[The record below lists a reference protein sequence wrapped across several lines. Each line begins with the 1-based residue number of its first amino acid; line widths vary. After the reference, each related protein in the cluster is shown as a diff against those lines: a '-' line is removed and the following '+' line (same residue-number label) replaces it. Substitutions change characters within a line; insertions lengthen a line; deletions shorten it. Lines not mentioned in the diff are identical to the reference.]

1 MIESIKPKRRWFRF
15 SLRTLLILIAV
26 VAGPLAWVAKER
38 HQSQREQEIADQLR
52 KLGFEVRFKGPYDSG
67 FRPGGPP
74 QSGWRNIARQ
84 VIGERIVFLQSSSHD
99 FEDLTP
105 LANLSRLQQLGLDD
119 TNVSDLTPLARLRS
133 LQEIAL
139 SRTKV
144 TDLSPLA
151 GLTEL
156 TFLKA
161 CYIPVSDVSP
171 LKGLKKMEWVS
182 IRGTKVTDISPL
194 AGLLALK
201 KVDVAEMSMSY
212 EQVTKLEEALPNCRI
227 YPGSG
232 VRLRI
237 NR

>member
-1 MIESIKPKRRWFRF
+1 MTDMPKRRPFRF
-15 SLRTLLILIAV
+15 SLRSLLVLV
-26 VAGPLAWVAKER
+26 VVLAIPLAWIGKER
-38 HQSQREQEIADQLR
+38 HQSKHEQEVADQLR
-52 KLGFEVRFKGPYDSG
+52 KLGFEVELKGPYDSG
-67 FRPGGPP
+67 FRGGPSQP
-74 QSGWRNIARQ
+74 GWRNIARQ
-84 VIGERIVFLQSSSHD
+84 VIGERIVFFRASSHD

-133 LQEIAL
+133 LREIAL
-139 SRTKV
+139 SGTKV

-201 KVDVAEMSMSY
+201 EVDVSGMSMSD
-212 EQVTKLEEALPNCRI
+212 EQVTKLQEALPNCSI
-227 YPGSG
+227 YPKPSW
-232 VRLRI
+232 RPRW
-237 NR
+237 R